1 MIDSGPDYISRRLIF
16 NLAPAHQGLYPSSR
30 RGFPL
35 LMFVCLSVT
44 ARKGTTFLNLLFVA
58 STFGLKPVSSTDK
71 RSKKSQQNSKL
82 GTKLSLSP
90 RYLLSSNSAEEWYMV
105 ETANPQ
111 LTSEW
116 IKDDLMK
123 MTFTFLQ
130 IISSDWFVR
139 KQTKRN
145 VKKPPSSNLL

>member
-1 MIDSGPDYISRRLIF
+1 M
-16 NLAPAHQGLYPSSR
+16 
-30 RGFPL
+30 
-35 LMFVCLSVT
+35 MFVCLSVT

-58 STFGLKPVSSTDK
+58 SPFGLKPVSSTDK

-82 GTKLSLSP
+82 ETKLSLSP

-123 MTFTFLQ
+123 ITFTFSQ

-145 VKKPPSSNLL
+145 VKKPPSSNLPQAPPTWLSPPSSSLLACKMASGRGDLHSKVVLGW

>member
-1 MIDSGPDYISRRLIF
+1 M
-16 NLAPAHQGLYPSSR
+16 NM
-30 RGFPL
+30 
-35 LMFVCLSVT
+35 MFVCFSVT
-44 ARKGTTFLNLLFVA
+44 AGKGTTFLNLLFVA

-111 LTSEW
+111 LTSE
-116 IKDDLMK
+116 
-123 MTFTFLQ
+123 
-130 IISSDWFVR
+130 
-139 KQTKRN
+139 
-145 VKKPPSSNLL
+145 